1 MIPAR
6 LFFSRPSLFGTL
18 VISVMIVVFSL
29 LSQTAVTAAEIPIR
43 PNAGSAARAAPIRVK
58 RQNAPLAPGND
69 AAIE

>member
-29 LSQTAVTAAEIPIR
+29 SSQTAVTAAEILIR
-43 PNAGSAARAAPIRVK
+43 PNAGSAARVAPIRVK